1 MIYADFERIMSVQRM
16 NRYLNACAGNSKKAM
31 TLYRYNLRLS
41 QELFTLISC
50 YEVAMRNAIDRLYT
64 GIHGADWLRDAIQT
78 GGMFDN
84 NNCRITAGFIRSAVN
99 TFAHQYTHAKVVA
112 KMDFGFWRYMFA
124 QPQYFS
130 GGQSLLHIFP
140 SKPTS
145 TPAIQ
150 YNQSFIFNELAKIND
165 IRNRIAHHEPI
176 CFQQGHPVINT
187 TYARQHHALI
197 LQLFQ
202 WMNINEAALLYGLDH
217 ITTVCNQIDQL

>member
-1 MIYADFERIMSVQRM
+1 MKYTDFENVMSAQRM
-16 NRYLNACAGNSKKAM
+16 NRYLTASAANTKKAM
-31 TLYRYNLRLS
+31 TLYRYNLKLS

-50 YEVAMRNAIDRLYT
+50 YEVCLRNAIDRHYT
-64 GIHGADWLRDAIQT
+64 RIHGVDWLRDAVQP
-78 GGMFDN
+78 GGIFDN
-84 NNCRITAGFIRSAVN
+84 NNCRITAGFIRSAVHTLN
-99 TFAHQYTHAKVVA
+99 HNYSHVKVLA
-112 KMDFGFWRYMFA
+112 RMDFGFWRYMFA

-130 GGQSLLHIFP
+130 GGQSLLQIFP

-176 CFQQGHPVINT
+176 CFQQGHPVIGT
-187 TYARQHHALI
+187 IYARQHHVLI

-202 WMNINEAALLYGLDH
+202 WMNVNEATLLYGLDH